1 MNKKLLLIPIGIGLL
16 AWIIIEIFKTTD
28 TGSKFEM
35 TIPDVATQTSSGS
48 IKSVTLYLDN
58 SGSMKG
64 YFDFR
69 GLKDG
74 ANAQVSVLGTLF
86 NMIDN
91 CFKVYNIHPKSYC
104 GSKEYNDN
112 NFLSGISDYSIFK
125 GAVTKLDE
133 VIQSVCKATNANSV
147 SIIASDMVLSY
158 GPQALKSNQDPDFNK
173 HNLDRLGAA
182 VYNAMISCQKKGLDA
197 MVLQYYSDYNG
208 NYYCNYTE
216 NLKPNH
222 FSAKVMKKRPF
233 YLLVIGKKENLISM
247 MENHCF
253 NEPKH
258 VYASFPMDD
267 KSKTQSFTIELANKN
282 VGWLIGDPDKPDSPG
297 SISSNSDFGNARST
311 LLLTCN
317 RFAIP
322 GYVSL
327 NDSRQLVAS
336 WDKAIVENVQ
346 EVSNSTA
353 KEQKFEVSLKPYNE
367 LPSNAE
373 VVIALDSDNSWM
385 QHASCDDD
393 TKGEIEGKTWGFAT
407 VVANINKAYHNT
419 ETVEPQKIAEIKF
432 NLIK

>member
-16 AWIIIEIFKTTD
+16 AWIIIEMLKTTD

-35 TIPDVATQTSSGS
+35 TIPDVAAAPSSSS

-74 ANAQVSVLGTLF
+74 ASAQVSVLGTLS

-91 CFKVYNIHPKSYC
+91 CYKAYNVHPISYC
-104 GSKEYNDN
+104 GATKYTDS
-112 NFLSGISDYSIFK
+112 NFLSGISDYSIFQ
-125 GAVTKLDE
+125 GTVTKLDE
-133 VIQSVCKATNANSV
+133 VIQSICKATNPSGV

-158 GPQALKSNQDPDFNK
+158 GPQALKENQDPDFNK
-173 HNLDRLGAA
+173 HNLDKLGAA
-182 VYNAMISCQKKGLDA
+182 VYNAMVSCQKKGLDA
-197 MVLQYYSDYNG
+197 LLLQYYSDYNG

-216 NLKPNH
+216 NLKQNQ
-222 FSAKVMKKRPF
+222 FRGKVMKKRPF
-233 YLLVIGKKENLISM
+233 YLLAIGKKENLVSM
-247 MENHCF
+247 MDSHCF
-253 NEPKH
+253 NEPQH

-267 KSKTQSFTIELANKN
+267 KSKTQPFKVELANKN
-282 VGWLIGDPDKPDSPG
+282 VGWLIGDPDKPDTPG

-311 LLLTCN
+311 LMLTCD

-327 NDSRQLVAS
+327 NDNQQLVPL
-336 WDKAIVENVQ
+336 WDNGVVENVQ
-346 EVSNSTA
+346 EMNDGASS
-353 KEQKFEVSLKPYNE
+353 QQQFQVSLKPYNE
-367 LPSNAE
+367 LPSKAE
-373 VVIALDSDNSWM
+373 VTITLNSDNSWM
-385 QHASCDDD
+385 ERASCDDD
-393 TKGEIEGKTWGFAT
+393 TKGNIDGKTWGLAT
-407 VVANINKAYHNT
+407 VVGNINKAYNNT

-432 NLIK
+432 NLFK